1 MPEERKGVPE
11 FHPMPGK
18 IVVDLITDDVV
29 GGIIIPAQYQKVRV
43 MGTIR
48 ALGDDEGDGD
58 EYDLA
63 VGDTIM
69 FSRNSGV
76 EIELDRVKVLVLRT
90 NEVLCKV
97 TWHGNQGEASPSAD

>member
-1 MPEERKGVPE
+1 MEKKGTPQ
-11 FHPMPGK
+11 FFPMPGK
-18 IVVDLITDDVV
+18 IVVDLITDDIV

-76 EIELDRVKVLVLRT
+76 EIELDRVKVLILRT

-97 TWHGNQGEASPSAD
+97 TWNEDQSEIGSAAP